1 MRISD
6 WSSDVCSSDL
16 RAGGEPV
23 DRADIGALAEPE
35 ADDMRRMFFRLGA
48 QPRVMGA
55 VERDDGGAAGF
66 EPFENL
72 ALGVCYGVF
81 AAEIFQM
88 RGGYGGDDGGMRTHH
103 AGQLGQFAGMD
114 HPHFEDAVIG
124 APRPPS
130 PAARHAALV
139 VQTLSGSVRLAG

>member
-1 MRISD
+1 MRICA
-6 WSSDVCSSDL
+6 WISDVCSSDL
-16 RAGGEPV
+16 IAADRFHRGENRERVRHPMRARLCDGETEQRILHLRRDQRPALAVGEPV

-88 RGGYGGDDGGMRTHH
+88 RGGYGDRK
-103 AGQLGQFAGMD
+103 
-114 HPHFEDAVIG
+114 
-124 APRPPS
+124 S
-130 PAARHAALV
+130 V
-139 VQTLSGSVRLAG
+139 V

>member
-1 MRISD
+1 
-6 WSSDVCSSDL
+6 
-16 RAGGEPV
+16 
-23 DRADIGALAEPE
+23 
-35 ADDMRRMFFRLGA
+35 MRRMFFRLGA

-103 AGQLGQFAGMD
+103 AGQLGKFAGMV

-124 APRPPS
+124 APRHARQAERTADMVVITDRKSTRLNSS
-130 PAARHAALV
+130 P
-139 VQTLSGSVRLAG
+139 